1 MMIFAVFALALLLL
15 AGGLIARPFV
25 IPPSTSAAAPEH
37 VDDEALVRSDEL
49 RHLLDAIRELD
60 ADLAVGKLSEDDH
73 RDLRASYAG
82 RAATLMRQ
90 IEEASVAAQA
100 TAHEAAGTAPAVDPL
115 DSIEAAVRARRDVLR
130 GES

>member
-1 MMIFAVFALALLLL
+1 MMLFAVFALALLLV

-25 IPPSTSAAAPEH
+25 IPSPDSPVDTDRI
-37 VDDEALVRSDEL
+37 DDEALALSDEL